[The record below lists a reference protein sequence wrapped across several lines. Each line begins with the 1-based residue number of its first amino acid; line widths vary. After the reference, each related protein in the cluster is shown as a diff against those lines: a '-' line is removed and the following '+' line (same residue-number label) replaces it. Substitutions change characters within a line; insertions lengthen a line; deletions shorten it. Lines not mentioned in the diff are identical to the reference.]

1 MKLLNLHTVLICLHK
16 NNYINYIFFTFFM
29 FKYKALCTYVL
40 QVTGLLASTWNIP
53 MFGFV
58 GQTSKMDNVMVYD
71 TYIKIVPPLKRVG
84 EILLKTLE
92 FFGWKYVGMIGGG
105 ADTNTWDSVDAL
117 WKSVEQQLRAKVT
130 VTAVIKFDTS
140 DAELAQR
147 NLQIISKVARGEPI
161 IVLTFQLLQHLGG
174 VYTLVSKTCMITNVS
189 RPYALMACSSWSC

>member
-1 MKLLNLHTVLICLHK
+1 
-16 NNYINYIFFTFFM
+16 
-29 FKYKALCTYVL
+29 
-40 QVTGLLASTWNIP
+40 

-117 WKSVEQQLRAKVT
+117 WKSVEQQLRAKV
-130 VTAVIKFDTS
+130 
-140 DAELAQR
+140 Q
-147 NLQIISKVARGEPI
+147 
-161 IVLTFQLLQHLGG
+161 
-174 VYTLVSKTCMITNVS
+174 
-189 RPYALMACSSWSC
+189 